1 MQSVWMIVVVATLIV
16 CGVPSNAAIIWI
28 HSRKNSRLAKN
39 KFPLIFASIDLF
51 AILINLPLQRITDVL
66 LIAGGTELVNRVL
79 FEITNFTFLYIM
91 QGYLFTLLVATA
103 EKFYAITYPLKYRTK
118 QNWFFKVGVFTATA
132 VNAVVI
138 LFPTVIRLVA
148 TDDGRIMSIYPAIY
162 TVGIAV
168 IFLTIIA
175 LYVAIVVK
183 ILQKERKLTRV
194 GPSISG

>member
-1 MQSVWMIVVVATLIV
+1 MATLIV

-51 AILINLPLQRITDVL
+51 AILINLPLQRIGDVVGIPDSFVMYRL
-66 LIAGGTELVNRVL
+66 LYEFL
-79 FEITNFTFLYIM
+79 NFTFLFIM
-91 QGYLFTLLVATA
+91 QGYLFTLLVATLD
-103 EKFYAITYPLKYRTK
+103 KFYAITYPFKYRTN
-118 QNWFFKVGVFTATA
+118 QNWFFKLGVFTATA

-138 LFPTVIRLVA
+138 LFPTVIRVVA

-162 TVGIAV
+162 TVAIAV
-168 IFLTIIA
+168 IFLTTIA

-183 ILQKERKLTRV
+183 ILKNEQQLGKIGHCDDR
-194 GPSISG
+194 

>member
-51 AILINLPLQRITDVL
+51 AILINLPLQRIRDVVDKPESYLINKL
-66 LIAGGTELVNRVL
+66 LYEFLNFSFL
-79 FEITNFTFLYIM
+79 FTM
-91 QGYLFTLLVATA
+91 QGYLFTLLVATS
-103 EKFYAITYPLKYRTK
+103 EKFYAITYPFQYRTN

-138 LFPTVIRLVA
+138 LFPTVIRVVA

-162 TVGIAV
+162 TVAIAV
-168 IFLTIIA
+168 IFLTTIA

-183 ILQKERKLTRV
+183 ILKNEQQLGKIGHCDDR
-194 GPSISG
+194 

>member
-51 AILINLPLQRITDVL
+51 AILINLPLQRIGDVVGIPDSVVMYRL
-66 LIAGGTELVNRVL
+66 LYEFL
-79 FEITNFTFLYIM
+79 NFTFLFIM
-91 QGYLFTLLVATA
+91 QGYLFTLLVATS
-103 EKFYAITYPLKYRTK
+103 EKFYAITYPFKYRTN

-138 LFPTVIRLVA
+138 LFPTVIRVVA

-162 TVGIAV
+162 TAAIAV
-168 IFLTIIA
+168 IFLTTIA

-183 ILQKERKLTRV
+183 ILKNEQQLGKIGHCDDR
-194 GPSISG
+194 

>member
-1 MQSVWMIVVVATLIV
+1 MQSVWTIVVMATLIV

-66 LIAGGTELVNRVL
+66 LIAGGTEFVNRVL
-79 FEITNFTFLYIM
+79 FEITNFSFLFIM
-91 QGYLFTLLVATA
+91 QGYLFTLFVATV
-103 EKFYAITYPLKYRTK
+103 EKFYAITYPFKYRTN

-138 LFPTVIRLVA
+138 LFPTVIRVVA
-148 TDDGRIMSIYPAIY
+148 TDDGRIMSIYPTIY
-162 TVGIAV
+162 TVAIAV
-168 IFLTIIA
+168 IFLTTIA

-183 ILQKERKLTRV
+183 ILKNEQQLGKIGHCDDR
-194 GPSISG
+194 